1 MDTPLH
7 NVSLFTVASRMTN
20 PAFRF
25 PSFYHS
31 SAEADRNI
39 TDYSGNK
46 PMDYLT
52 HQTTVSASTYNS
64 EYTHQLYNHSADCAR
79 APAVAESLAD
89 NFAGATGTIKSRRT
103 SATVRSS
110 TLHRLRSHRKR
121 FATVDPKAG
130 GGGGIAPLLMPT
142 PLPGRRGGSDGAA
155 GGSGSG
161 AGLATSRSMVDTT
174 TAGHSL
180 LSSGSES
187 SMLTASADQDRRGS
201 MFGATQKASKRAN
214 RMYQSFLFRGKGAT
228 ASKAD

>member
-1 MDTPLH
+1 
-7 NVSLFTVASRMTN
+7 MTN
-20 PAFRF
+20 PALRNFAF
-25 PSFYHS
+25 LI
-31 SAEADRNI
+31 SAEADRDI

-52 HQTTVSASTYNS
+52 HQTTVSASTYSS
-64 EYTHQLYNHSADCAR
+64 EYTHQLYSNMPDYATM
-79 APAVAESLAD
+79 PAVGESLAD

-103 SATVRSS
+103 SANVRSS

-121 FATVDPKAG
+121 FATADAKTS
-130 GGGGIAPLLMPT
+130 GGGIGQLLLPT
-142 PLPGRRGGSDGAA
+142 PLPGRRGGS

-180 LSSGSES
+180 LSSGSDS

-228 ASKAD
+228 TSAAASKAD